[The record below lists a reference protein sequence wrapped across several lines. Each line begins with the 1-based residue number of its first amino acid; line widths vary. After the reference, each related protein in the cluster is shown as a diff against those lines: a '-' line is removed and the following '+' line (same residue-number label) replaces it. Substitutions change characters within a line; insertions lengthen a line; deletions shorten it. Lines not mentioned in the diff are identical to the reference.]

1 MNVNHFFTAAAFLL
15 IGIFVLIRPMQIDR
29 PADQQIPELD
39 LKTFTVYE
47 LDREGLVRVMFGDEG
62 QRFKERYEVKN
73 IAYSDSRGSVTQ
85 DMTAHTGTYEEGI
98 VTLSGEVVIRRSD
111 GIDIKAEEASYDQ
124 NEGIVRSHG
133 AFYMSDGSNRAQGRD
148 FVYYTNKNR
157 VKAVNVKASYKMPD
171 KGANP

>member
-1 MNVNHFFTAAAFLL
+1 MNVNHFFAAAAFLL
-15 IGIFVLIRPMQIDR
+15 VGIFVLIRPMEIER

-85 DMTAHTGTYEEGI
+85 DMTARNGTYENGI
-98 VTLSGEVVIRRSD
+98 VTLSGDVLIRRSD
-111 GIDIKAEEASYDQ
+111 GLDIKSEEASYDQ
-124 NEGIVRSHG
+124 KNGIVRSHG
-133 AFYMSDGSNRAQGRD
+133 PFNMVQGSNYAQGRD
-148 FVYYTNKNR
+148 FIYYTNQNR
-157 VKAVNVKASYKMPD
+157 VKAVSVKASYKMPD